1 MDIIIILTQIILI
14 VAFVIGYFLL
24 KNSVPTYFSEKGK
37 NLATKQD
44 IEEITEKVKSIET
57 KIKIKESGVIDYNST
72 IRRSILEYFSALNN
86 WQRTITDSSA
96 DFSQDHK
103 LKNEIIIERIK
114 QTKFSYNL
122 KEGEIE
128 LFIEDDNFY
137 YLRKDLS
144 IKILKSQH
152 NFEEHCLKISEIYIN
167 CQDIDERRQ
176 KLLEELKRHQDLLV
190 EKLKDL
196 MPERNALIQFLDN
209 TIKET
214 FK

>member
-167 CQDIDERRQ
+167 CQYIDERRQ